1 MFIHFAQQF
10 DWPSGPKIITYD
22 NIRNT
27 KLPVDKNGR
36 VTCSKVWDTTAQFLF
51 PWQPGNAFHSMND
64 NSLYILTHIIMQYI
78 TSFDY
83 TPPATSSTSSSSSSS
98 YTFLNNS
105 DEVELL
111 HMIKHILPH
120 DRTLFVFNQS
130 PQHEGALPSNTYK
143 LLKLF
148 FGTHVYP
155 AKQVLT
161 NGPHCITHVTWGNG
175 YVYMYMYICVW
186 VCICVYYF
194 CKNVSMYMYVCLYC
208 KYIYM
213 FVLY

>member
-1 MFIHFAQQF
+1 
-10 DWPSGPKIITYD
+10 
-22 NIRNT
+22 
-27 KLPVDKNGR
+27 
-36 VTCSKVWDTTAQFLF
+36 
-51 PWQPGNAFHSMND
+51 
-64 NSLYILTHIIMQYI
+64 
-78 TSFDY
+78 
-83 TPPATSSTSSSSSSS
+83 
-98 YTFLNNS
+98 
-105 DEVELL
+105 
-111 HMIKHILPH
+111 MIKHILPH

-175 YVYMYMYICVW
+175 YVYVYVYVGMYMCVLFVSTCQGTCMF
-186 VCICVYYF
+186 VCIVGI
-194 CKNVSMYMYVCLYC
+194 YVC
-208 KYIYM
+208 